1 MHSDCDVFGRTSQNN
16 GFLQPTS
23 GKAKDSMESTSVKDS
38 TSISSTGGI
47 WYQLLQLATLGLF
60 GYASY
65 LGFHLSWKSGL
76 GLLVAAVVAVLAGH
90 VAWKAGDWFRKFVAP
105 SYYFTHGVE
114 DAFKKRVFWLIGPQS
129 IAFVITV
136 FFVVVF
142 SFGVFLDKTP
152 NRAATDAAID
162 TPVSAASPD
171 PAPVTLPVAESES
184 PQAVVV
190 SAQAVAQL
198 PAVVPTT
205 AAPPALSTADG
216 PAAMVASMLTHAMNP
231 LQLAEIK
238 AQIESLPKPAT
249 GDRKSARALNDQGL
263 SALKAKNHA
272 EAVALLSRAV
282 EADPSDAEVVN
293 NHVHALIQAGNMADA
308 ELAMPKALMLSPGR
322 SSAWV
327 NLAEMYAQK
336 AQVAAASKA
345 LIVAFQF
352 SSNKD
357 RTLQYLKTQEAAG
370 DSPAMQEAAQAAL
383 RRLAGQ

>member
-1 MHSDCDVFGRTSQNN
+1 
-16 GFLQPTS
+16 
-23 GKAKDSMESTSVKDS
+23 MESTAVKDN

-47 WYQLLQLATLGLF
+47 WYQLLQLATVGLF
-60 GYASY
+60 SYASY

-76 GLLVAAVVAVLAGH
+76 GMLVAALVAVLAGH
-90 VAWKAGDWFRKFVAP
+90 VAWKLGDRFRTFVAP

-114 DAFKKRVFWLIGPQS
+114 DAFKKRVFWLMGPQS
-129 IAFVITV
+129 IAFVLAV
-136 FFVVVF
+136 FFVVFF
-142 SFGVFLDKTP
+142 SFGVFLNEAP
-152 NRAATDAAID
+152 RRLAID
-162 TPVSAASPD
+162 TPTGVPSSDGVPQ
-171 PAPVTLPVAESES
+171 PVPVA
-184 PQAVVV
+184 VV
-190 SAQAVAQL
+190 SSAVTAGAPEAAQIPVVAQAN
-198 PAVVPTT
+198 T
-205 AAPPALSTADG
+205 ALPALSPADG
-216 PAAMVASMLTHAMNP
+216 PAAMVASMLNHAMNP

-263 SALKAKNHA
+263 SALKAKNRS

-293 NHVHALIQAGNMADA
+293 NHVHALIQAGNIADA

-336 AQVAAASKA
+336 AQVADASKA

-357 RTLQYLKTQEAAG
+357 RTLQYLRTQEVAG

>member
-1 MHSDCDVFGRTSQNN
+1 
-16 GFLQPTS
+16 
-23 GKAKDSMESTSVKDS
+23 MESTSVKDS

-152 NRAATDAAID
+152 NRAAMDAAID

-184 PQAVVV
+184 PRLLSVHK
-190 SAQAVAQL
+190 L
-198 PAVVPTT
+198 WRNCLLYPTT
-205 AAPPALSTADG
+205 AAPPALSPADG
-216 PAAMVASMLTHAMNP
+216 PAAMVASMLNHAMNP

-293 NHVHALIQAGNMADA
+293 NHVHALIQAGNIADA

-336 AQVAAASKA
+336 AQVADASKA